1 MPNND
6 WVSIGEYPNF
16 ESADVIAGRL
26 SVEGVQNRVVS
37 ADPAGPLFGALGEY
51 AVLVPTESLEAA
63 QRILAESPI
72 PDEDLTALAL
82 KDPPPDDFD
91 SSATRAEDEDEEPK
105 APDESRD

>member
-1 MPNND
+1 MPDNN

-26 SVEGVQNRVVS
+26 SVDGVLNRVVS
-37 ADPAGPLFGALGEY
+37 ADPAGPLFGAVGEF
-51 AVLVPTESLEAA
+51 AVLVPSESLEAA

-82 KDPPPDDFD
+82 KHPPPDDFD
-91 SSATRAEDEDEEPK
+91 PSGTRAGDEDEVPK
-105 APDESRD
+105 APNESQD